1 MKAYSIPFHS
11 HEQLEDHIHR
21 SDRALE
27 VPGKPMSVPKTAT
40 NPKSRTSWKK
50 VKGTLWVK
58 VSPAKPQ
65 MDRIRIAVDAI
76 NKGGLVAFPTETVY
90 GLGAD
95 ALNSEAVAKI
105 FRAKERPADNPIIVH
120 IADKKDLY
128 RLAKNVPNGAK
139 KLTAEFWP
147 GPLTL
152 ILKRSN
158 LVPHITVVGLD
169 TIAVRMPN
177 SKVALALIRESGT
190 PIAAPSANRA
200 GKPSPTTA
208 QHVIE
213 DLAGRINVV
222 LDGGPTRVGV
232 ESTVVDMTTPIP
244 QILRPGGTS
253 FEELKRV
260 LGKATLHPAVT
271 ANKKIQASRVRAPGI
286 KHRHYAPETEMI
298 LVEGELYKIVKR
310 VKELTALSMAD
321 GKKVG
326 ILATDETVSNYDADV
341 LKSLGSRSDV
351 AAIARSLF
359 KLLREFDN
367 KKLDIIIAEGIPPK
381 GLGLAV
387 MNRLRRAASFNIVKA
402 S

>member
-1 MKAYSIPFHS
+1 MKAYSIQFHS
-11 HEQLEDHIHR
+11 HEQLEDHIPR

-27 VPGKPMSVPKTAT
+27 VLGQTMSVPKTAA
-40 NPKSRTSWKK
+40 NPKSRISWKK
-50 VKGTLWVK
+50 VKCTLWIK
-58 VSPAKPQ
+58 VNPTKPQ
-65 MDRIRIAVDAI
+65 MDRIRIAADAI
-76 NKGGLVAFPTETVY
+76 NKGGLVAFQTETVY

-169 TIAVRMPN
+169 TIAIRMPN

-208 QHVIE
+208 QHVID
-213 DLAGRINVV
+213 DLAGRIDVV
-222 LDGGPTRVGV
+222 LDGGSTKVGV
-232 ESTVVDMTTPIP
+232 ESTVIDMTTCIP
-244 QILRPGGTS
+244 RILRPGGTS
-253 FEELKRV
+253 FEDLKKV
-260 LGKATLHPAVT
+260 LGKVELHPA
-271 ANKKIQASRVRAPGI
+271 AAAKKMDHVSKVRAPGI
-286 KHRHYAPETEMI
+286 KHRHYAPDAKMI
-298 LVEGELYKIVKR
+298 LIEGKLDKVVKR
-310 VKELTALSMAD
+310 VKELTALEMAD

-326 ILATDETVSNYDADV
+326 ILATDETMSNYDADV
-341 LKSLGSRSDV
+341 LKSLGTRSNV
-351 AAIARSLF
+351 AAIAHNLF
-359 KLLREFDN
+359 RVLREFDEE
-367 KKLDIIIAEGIPPK
+367 KVDIIIAEGISAT
-381 GLGLAV
+381 GLGLAI
-387 MNRLRRAASFNIVKA
+387 MNRLRRAANFNIVKA